1 MKNIIEG
8 EKMKH
13 IKLLAL
19 SIATLWTV
27 TGCCWTD
34 HSKMIKEVAEPM
46 AKHLEQFYK
55 KEKRFPTIEERNRML
70 EKVGCE
76 VHGNVCTYKLKDI
89 SLKERTVTNY
99 YDLIM
104 MHQNTYCPLYLKS
117 NATVDKIG
125 CLQKPCIDM
134 GQ

>member
-1 MKNIIEG
+1 M
-8 EKMKH
+8 
-13 IKLLAL
+13 
-19 SIATLWTV
+19 

-34 HSKMIKEVAEPM
+34 HSKIIKEVAEPM
-46 AKHLEQFYK
+46 AKSLEQFYK
-55 KEKRFPTIEERNRML
+55 KEKRFPTIEERDIML

-89 SLKERTVTNY
+89 SLKERVVTNY

-104 MHQNTYCPLYLKS
+104 MYQNTYCPLYLNN

-125 CLQKPCIDM
+125 CLQKPCLDI